1 MRRLA
6 VSAPSGLAFGMWTVR
21 SSPAPQ
27 KRVRSR
33 RPRSPDAEKRRSLG
47 RRLLDAAGVRFV
59 SEEHLDLPLHE
70 ATTGPGRHGIRS
82 LIREAIEEAA
92 EDGDA
97 VIVAHAASHALAGR
111 EGVLRVLVTGSYGV
125 RAERV
130 ARESAVDLDSARRE
144 VADSDRGRAAYLSEF
159 YGVED
164 EQPNQYDLVVNTD
177 VLTPVQAAQII
188 VVAARL

>member
-1 MRRLA
+1 MH
-6 VSAPSGLAFGMWTVR
+6 
-21 SSPAPQ
+21 
-27 KRVRSR
+27 
-33 RPRSPDAEKRRSLG
+33 SL
-47 RRLLDAAGVRFV
+47 V
-59 SEEHLDLPLHE
+59 
-70 ATTGPGRHGIRS
+70 
-82 LIREAIEEAA
+82 
-92 EDGDA
+92 
-97 VIVAHAASHALAGR
+97 